1 MHPET
6 VKRGPGPRGADVP
19 AASSKVLDF
28 SSFFEDAA
36 RPRGLLSLRLEL
48 YRPVIYKFY

>member
-36 RPRGLLSLRLEL
+36 RGLLSLRLEL